1 MIESFKERFLRK
13 TPQGRP
19 DVMGSLRNLVG
30 DPRSS
35 NELTYDEYL
44 ASLSEVDKAKVI
56 GFIDYTKKISQSL
69 GVGLAITAVGST
81 VRQEAERHHAPE
93 DIDLRVLNTASPESQ
108 ERTAAIEK
116 IKDAVRDYFRGK
128 HIPIDENN
136 CTVSTRM
143 VWGSS
148 DGKKKELLPFL
159 DWYNND
165 PSFIAKYPEGLP
177 LQVSISGVDNYD
189 MSTYLRKERE
199 HNARFALLHQTQ

>member
-1 MIESFKERFLRK
+1 MIESSKERFLRK
-13 TPQGRP
+13 TPQGQP
-19 DVMGSLRNLVG
+19 DVMGSLRNFVG
-30 DPRSS
+30 DPRSN

-56 GFIDYTKKISQSL
+56 GFIDYTKTLGQSL

-81 VRQEAERHHAPE
+81 LRQAAERHHMPE

-108 ERTAAIEK
+108 ERTVAIER

-128 HIPIDENN
+128 HIPIDEQN

-148 DGKKKELLPFL
+148 GDKKELLPFV

-177 LQVSISGVDNYD
+177 LQISISGVDNYD

-199 HNARFALLHQTQ
+199 HNTRFALLHQTE

>member
-19 DVMGSLRNLVG
+19 DVMSILRNLIG

-35 NELTYDEYL
+35 NELPHDEYL
-44 ASLSEVDKAKVI
+44 ASLSEIDKAKVI
-56 GFIDYTKKISQSL
+56 SFIDYTKTLGQSL

-81 VRQEAERHHAPE
+81 VKQEAERHHIPE

-108 ERTAAIEK
+108 ERTVAIER
-116 IKDAVRDYFRGK
+116 IKDVVRDYFRGK
-128 HIPIDENN
+128 YIPIDEEN
-136 CTVSTRM
+136 CTVCTRM

-148 DGKKKELLPFL
+148 GGKEELLPFA

-177 LQVSISGVDNYD
+177 LQISISGVNNYD
-189 MSTYLRKERE
+189 MRTYLRKERE
-199 HNARFALLHQTQ
+199 HNARFALLYQTR